1 MEQQSDPNINHFE
14 IHLSFFFCRGWAFSM
29 HEKFS
34 VEKRILSES
43 VFSQH
48 SIVQHKTN
56 DFQSCETL
64 SDSSASFSKV
74 SGVGEGI
81 ARWTS
86 PWLPAWSPRYEV

>member
-1 MEQQSDPNINHFE
+1 
-14 IHLSFFFCRGWAFSM
+14 M

-48 SIVQHKTN
+48 LIAQRKTS

-64 SDSSASFSKV
+64 GGSSASFSKI

-86 PWLPAWSPRYEV
+86 PWLPAWSTRYAV